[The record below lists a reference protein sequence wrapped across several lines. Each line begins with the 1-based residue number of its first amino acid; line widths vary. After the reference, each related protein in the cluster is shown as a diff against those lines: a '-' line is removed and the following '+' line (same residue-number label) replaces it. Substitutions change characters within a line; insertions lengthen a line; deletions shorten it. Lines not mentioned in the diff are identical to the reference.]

1 MVRRYIKY
9 QRGQGRKKN
18 YMKYQR
24 GNGLRTLLTPTG
36 IMGARR
42 GRVSNIF
49 RRRRVQQG
57 KGFWDKV
64 KSGVKTVVSHPI
76 VRKVAKDVVIP
87 LAIGAIQKNGKKSCI
102 IENAKFTTEI

>member
-1 MVRRYIKY
+1 
-9 QRGQGRKKN
+9 
-18 YMKYQR
+18 MKYQR
-24 GNGLRTLLTPTG
+24 GNGLRTLLAPTG

-49 RRRRVQQG
+49 RRRRRVQRG
-57 KGFWDKV
+57 RGFWDKV

-87 LAIGAIQKNGKKSCI
+87 LAIGAIHKKMGR
-102 IENAKFTTEI
+102 KVV